1 MRCLTC
7 EAVFAEAVGV
17 DTALRFLLDPSE
29 TAPVNVC
36 MLRANL
42 RFVGPSY
49 SSVAPSVRSAQ
60 VPTTASLVSSSC
72 IAPPST
78 WFNI

>member
-17 DTALRFLLDPSE
+17 DTALRFLLDPLE

-36 MLRANL
+36 ML
-42 RFVGPSY
+42 
-49 SSVAPSVRSAQ
+49 
-60 VPTTASLVSSSC
+60 
-72 IAPPST
+72 
-78 WFNI
+78 